1 MGQDVGATS
10 VATGEIAMFRKLILV
25 LGATVAIGTAA
36 LTPTTA
42 SAWGWGHHWG
52 HHWGYW
58 GHGYGGIYA
67 PIYATAPGCY
77 VVRRVVDT
85 PVGPRVRR
93 FTVCD

>member
-1 MGQDVGATS
+1 
-10 VATGEIAMFRKLILV
+10 MFRTLILI

-58 GHGYGGIYA
+58 GHRYGGIYA
-67 PIYATAPGCY
+67 PIDAAAPGCY
-77 VVRRVVDT
+77 VVRRVVYT
-85 PVGPRVRR
+85 PIGPRVRH